1 MSFPYNFCLHRY
13 KNRPPMGFDELGS
26 EADQV
31 IQLSKDPNGEVEY
44 QVKSVYTIM
53 MS

>member
-1 MSFPYNFCLHRY
+1 
-13 KNRPPMGFDELGS
+13 MGFDELGS

-44 QVKSVYTIM
+44 QVKLVYTMM